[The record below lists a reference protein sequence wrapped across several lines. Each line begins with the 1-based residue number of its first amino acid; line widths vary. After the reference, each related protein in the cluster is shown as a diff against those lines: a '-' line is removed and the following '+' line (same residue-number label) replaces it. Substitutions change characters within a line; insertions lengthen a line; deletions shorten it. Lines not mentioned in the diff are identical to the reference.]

1 MLPGMCNV
9 RNKQTHGDRKWL
21 PGAAVWGV
29 RVTANG
35 HEVSFW
41 GDEDVLEILVM
52 FAQHF
57 EGT

>member
-1 MLPGMCNV
+1 M
-9 RNKQTHGDRKWL
+9 
-21 PGAAVWGV
+21 
-29 RVTANG
+29 TANG

-52 FAQHF
+52 FAEHF